1 MAFIGEN
8 RVKVN
13 AEAAMQHLM
22 DSEAPVESAESAEG
36 VETAETAETVET
48 AKTVEK
54 EEAPVEKEEA
64 PVEKEMEKEVPV
76 DGENHEEVE
85 L

>member
-22 DSEAPVESAESAEG
+22 DSEVPVESG
-36 VETAETAETVET
+36 ETAETVET

-54 EEAPVEKEEA
+54 EEAPVEKE
-64 PVEKEMEKEVPV
+64 VEKEVPV
-76 DGENHEEVE
+76 DGEHHEEVE

>member
-22 DSEAPVESAESAEG
+22 DSEAPVESAESAE
-36 VETAETAETVET
+36 TAETAETVETAET

-54 EEAPVEKEEA
+54 EEAPVEKE
-64 PVEKEMEKEVPV
+64 VEKEVPV
-76 DGENHEEVE
+76 DGEHHEEVE

>member
-22 DSEAPVESAESAEG
+22 DSEAPVESGEN
-36 VETAETAETVET
+36 AETVET
-48 AKTVEK
+48 AETVEK
-54 EEAPVEKEEA
+54 EEAPVEKE
-64 PVEKEMEKEVPV
+64 VEKEVPV
-76 DGENHEEVE
+76 DGEHHEEVE

>member
-36 VETAETAETVET
+36 AESAETAETVET
-48 AKTVEK
+48 V
-54 EEAPVEKEEA
+54 KEEA

-76 DGENHEEVE
+76 DGEHHEEVE

>member
-22 DSEAPVESAESAEG
+22 DSEAPVE
-36 VETAETAETVET
+36 TAETAETVET

-54 EEAPVEKEEA
+54 EEAPVEKE
-64 PVEKEMEKEVPV
+64 VEKEVPV
-76 DGENHEEVE
+76 DGEHHEEVE

>member
-22 DSEAPVESAESAEG
+22 DSEAPVETA
-36 VETAETAETVET
+36 ETAETAETVET

-54 EEAPVEKEEA
+54 EEAPVEKE
-64 PVEKEMEKEVPV
+64 VEKEVPV
-76 DGENHEEVE
+76 DGEHHEEVE

>member
-22 DSEAPVESAESAEG
+22 DSEAPVESAESAE
-36 VETAETAETVET
+36 TVET

-54 EEAPVEKEEA
+54 EEAPVEKE
-64 PVEKEMEKEVPV
+64 VEKEVPV
-76 DGENHEEVE
+76 DGEHHEEVE

>member
-22 DSEAPVESAESAEG
+22 DSEAPVE
-36 VETAETAETVET
+36 TAETAETVETAKTAETAET

-54 EEAPVEKEEA
+54 EEAPVEKE
-64 PVEKEMEKEVPV
+64 VEKEVPV
-76 DGENHEEVE
+76 DGEHHEEVE

>member
-13 AEAAMQHLM
+13 AETAMQHLM
-22 DSEAPVESAESAEG
+22 DSEAPVESAESAESAESSEN
-36 VETAETAETVET
+36 VETAET

-54 EEAPVEKEEA
+54 EEAPVEKE
-64 PVEKEMEKEVPV
+64 VEKEVPV
-76 DGENHEEVE
+76 DGEHHEEVE

>member
-22 DSEAPVESAESAEG
+22 DSEAPVESAE
-36 VETAETAETVET
+36 T
-48 AKTVEK
+48 AKKEEEAHVEK
-54 EEAPVEKEEA
+54 EEAHVEKEEA
-64 PVEKEMEKEVPV
+64 HVEKEVEKEVPV

>member
-22 DSEAPVESAESAEG
+22 DSEVPVESG
-36 VETAETAETVET
+36 ETAETAETAE
-48 AKTVEK
+48 TVEK
-54 EEAPVEKEEA
+54 EEAPVEKE
-64 PVEKEMEKEVPV
+64 VEKEVPV
-76 DGENHEEVE
+76 DGEHHEEVE

>member
-36 VETAETAETVET
+36 VETAETAET

-54 EEAPVEKEEA
+54 EEAPVEKE
-64 PVEKEMEKEVPV
+64 VEKEVPV
-76 DGENHEEVE
+76 DGEHHEEVE

>member
-13 AEAAMQHLM
+13 AETAMQHLM

-36 VETAETAETVET
+36 VETAET
-48 AKTVEK
+48 
-54 EEAPVEKEEA
+54 VEKEEA

>member
-22 DSEAPVESAESAEG
+22 DSEAPVEGAESAES
-36 VETAETAETVET
+36 VESSESAEDVKKEEAH
-48 AKTVEK
+48 VEK
-54 EEAPVEKEEA
+54 EV
-64 PVEKEMEKEVPV
+64 EKEVPV

>member
-22 DSEAPVESAESAEG
+22 DSEVPVESG
-36 VETAETAETVET
+36 ETAETAETAETVETVET

-54 EEAPVEKEEA
+54 EEAPVEKE
-64 PVEKEMEKEVPV
+64 VEKEVPV
-76 DGENHEEVE
+76 DGEHHEEVE

>member
-22 DSEAPVESAESAEG
+22 DSEAPVETAES
-36 VETAETAETVET
+36 AETVET

-54 EEAPVEKEEA
+54 EEAPVEKE
-64 PVEKEMEKEVPV
+64 VEKEVPV
-76 DGENHEEVE
+76 DGEHHEEVE

>member
-22 DSEAPVESAESAEG
+22 DSEAPVESVEG
-36 VETAETAETVET
+36 AET
-48 AKTVEK
+48 AKTVETAETVK
-54 EEAPVEKEEA
+54 EEAHVEKE
-64 PVEKEMEKEVPV
+64 VEKEVPV

>member
-22 DSEAPVESAESAEG
+22 DSEAPVESVESAESAESSEN
-36 VETAETAETVET
+36 VE
-48 AKTVEK
+48 TVEK
-54 EEAPVEKEEA
+54 EV
-64 PVEKEMEKEVPV
+64 EKEVPV

>member
-22 DSEAPVESAESAEG
+22 DSEAPVESVESAES
-36 VETAETAETVET
+36 VESVESAET

-54 EEAPVEKEEA
+54 EEAPVEKE
-64 PVEKEMEKEVPV
+64 VEKEVPV

>member
-22 DSEAPVESAESAEG
+22 DSEAPVESGESAEG

-48 AKTVEK
+48 AETAKTVEK
-54 EEAPVEKEEA
+54 EEAPVEKE
-64 PVEKEMEKEVPV
+64 VEKEVPV
-76 DGENHEEVE
+76 DGEHHEEVE

>member
-36 VETAETAETVET
+36 VETAET
-48 AKTVEK
+48 VEK
-54 EEAPVEKEEA
+54 EEAPVEKE
-64 PVEKEMEKEVPV
+64 VEKEVPV
-76 DGENHEEVE
+76 DGEHHEEVE

>member
-22 DSEAPVESAESAEG
+22 DSEAPVE
-36 VETAETAETVET
+36 TAETAETVETAESAESAET

-54 EEAPVEKEEA
+54 EEAPVEKE
-64 PVEKEMEKEVPV
+64 VEKEVPV
-76 DGENHEEVE
+76 DGEHHEEVE

>member
-22 DSEAPVESAESAEG
+22 DSEVPVESGET
-36 VETAETAETVET
+36 VETAETV
-48 AKTVEK
+48 
-54 EEAPVEKEEA
+54 KEEA

-76 DGENHEEVE
+76 DGEHHEEVE

>member
-13 AEAAMQHLM
+13 AETAMQHLM
-22 DSEAPVESAESAEG
+22 DSEAPVE
-36 VETAETAETVET
+36 TVET
-48 AKTVEK
+48 AKT
-54 EEAPVEKEEA
+54 VEKEEA

-76 DGENHEEVE
+76 DGEHHEEVE

>member
-36 VETAETAETVET
+36 VETA
-48 AKTVEK
+48 KTVEK
-54 EEAPVEKEEA
+54 EEAPVEKE
-64 PVEKEMEKEVPV
+64 VEKEVPV
-76 DGENHEEVE
+76 DGEHHEEVE

>member
-22 DSEAPVESAESAEG
+22 DSEVPVEG
-36 VETAETAETVET
+36 AETAKKEEE
-48 AKTVEK
+48 AHVEK
-54 EEAPVEKEEA
+54 EEAHVEKEEA
-64 PVEKEMEKEVPV
+64 HVEKEVEKEVPV

>member
-13 AEAAMQHLM
+13 AEVAMQHLM
-22 DSEAPVESAESAEG
+22 DSEASVESAESAES
-36 VETAETAETVET
+36 AESDESD
-48 AKTVEK
+48 EK
-54 EEAPVEKEEA
+54 EEVHAEKDST
-64 PVEKEMEKEVPV
+64 PMEKEVPV

>member
-22 DSEAPVESAESAEG
+22 DSEVPVESAE
-36 VETAETAETVET
+36 TAETAET

-54 EEAPVEKEEA
+54 EEAPVEKE
-64 PVEKEMEKEVPV
+64 VEKEVPV
-76 DGENHEEVE
+76 DGEHHEEVE

>member
-22 DSEAPVESAESAEG
+22 DIEAP
-36 VETAETAETVET
+36 VETAETAETAET
-48 AKTVEK
+48 VKK
-54 EEAPVEKEEA
+54 EEAPVEKE
-64 PVEKEMEKEVPV
+64 VEKEVPV
-76 DGENHEEVE
+76 DGEHHEEVE

>member
-36 VETAETAETVET
+36 VETAESAESAETVET

-54 EEAPVEKEEA
+54 EEAPVEKD
-64 PVEKEMEKEVPV
+64 VEKEVPV
-76 DGENHEEVE
+76 DGEHHEEVE

>member
-22 DSEAPVESAESAEG
+22 DSEAPVE
-36 VETAETAETVET
+36 TAETAETVET

-54 EEAPVEKEEA
+54 EEAPVEKE
-64 PVEKEMEKEVPV
+64 
-76 DGENHEEVE
+76 VE

>member
-22 DSEAPVESAESAEG
+22 DIEAP
-36 VETAETAETVET
+36 VETAETAETAET
-48 AKTVEK
+48 VKK
-54 EEAPVEKEEA
+54 EEAPVEKE
-64 PVEKEMEKEVPV
+64 
-76 DGENHEEVE
+76 VE

>member
-13 AEAAMQHLM
+13 AEATMQHLM
-22 DSEAPVESAESAEG
+22 DSEAPVESAESAES
-36 VETAETAETVET
+36 VETAETV
-48 AKTVEK
+48 KK
-54 EEAPVEKEEA
+54 EEAPVEKE
-64 PVEKEMEKEVPV
+64 VEKEVPV

>member
-22 DSEAPVESAESAEG
+22 DSEVPVESG
-36 VETAETAETVET
+36 ETAETAETVET

-54 EEAPVEKEEA
+54 EEAPVEKE
-64 PVEKEMEKEVPV
+64 MEKEVPV
-76 DGENHEEVE
+76 DGEHHEEVE

>member
-13 AEAAMQHLM
+13 AEATMQHLM
-22 DSEAPVESAESAEG
+22 DSEAPVESAETAET
-36 VETAETAETVET
+36 VETAETAETV
-48 AKTVEK
+48 KK
-54 EEAPVEKEEA
+54 EEAPVEKE
-64 PVEKEMEKEVPV
+64 VEKEVPV

>member
-13 AEAAMQHLM
+13 AETAMQHLM
-22 DSEAPVESAESAEG
+22 DSEAPVESAESAESAESSEN
-36 VETAETAETVET
+36 VE
-48 AKTVEK
+48 TVEK
-54 EEAPVEKEEA
+54 EV
-64 PVEKEMEKEVPV
+64 EKEVPV

>member
-22 DSEAPVESAESAEG
+22 DSEASVESAESAES
-36 VETAETAETVET
+36 A
-48 AKTVEK
+48 EK
-54 EEAPVEKEEA
+54 EEVHAEKDST
-64 PVEKEMEKEVPV
+64 PMEKEVPV

>member
-22 DSEAPVESAESAEG
+22 DSEAPVESAESAESAESSEN
-36 VETAETAETVET
+36 VETAET

-54 EEAPVEKEEA
+54 EEAPVEKE
-64 PVEKEMEKEVPV
+64 VEKEVPV
-76 DGENHEEVE
+76 DGEHHEEVE

>member
-22 DSEAPVESAESAEG
+22 DSEAPVEG
-36 VETAETAETVET
+36 
-48 AKTVEK
+48 AKKEEEAHVEK
-54 EEAPVEKEEA
+54 EEAHVEKEEA
-64 PVEKEMEKEVPV
+64 HVEKEVEKEVPV
-76 DGENHEEVE
+76 DGEHHEEVE